1 MHKDGWVVPGYNG
14 SERSACECCITM
26 LVDILGEAVEE
37 GAVAGPEDSSVYY
50 GGRFL
55 PTFHCRQQNAVC
67 GIISWNFPVTNAS
80 V

>member
-1 MHKDGWVVPGYNG
+1 
-14 SERSACECCITM
+14 M
-26 LVDILGEAVEE
+26 LVEIEGEAVEE

-67 GIISWNFPVTNAS
+67 RITSWNFPVTNDS